1 MSKLH
6 GRDLLEEMQWKYA
19 GGPLPAHRRRRR
31 ERAIFWGCVVRFAIG
46 LLFCACV
53 ILLVRWLLF

>member
-19 GGPLPAHRRRRR
+19 NGPLPTHRRRKVQQ
-31 ERAIFWGCVVRFAIG
+31 RAALGCLLRTAYVLALVVAI
-46 LLFCACV
+46 L
-53 ILLVRWLLF
+53 LLVRWIL

>member
-19 GGPLPAHRRRRR
+19 GGPLPAHRRRKVA
-31 ERAIFWGCVVRFAIG
+31 RAAGWGCAVRFAVG
-46 LLFCACV
+46 LLFCLAV
-53 ILLVRWLLF
+53 ILMVRWLLL

>member
-19 GGPLPAHRRRRR
+19 NGPLPAHRRRRVAR
-31 ERAIFWGCVVRFAIG
+31 QAAWGCLMRFAVG
-46 LLFCACV
+46 LAFCACV
-53 ILLVRWLLF
+53 ILLIKWLL

>member
-6 GRDLLEEMQWKYA
+6 GRDLLEEMQWRYA
-19 GGPLPAHRRRRR
+19 GGPLPTHRRRRQ
-31 ERAIFWGCVVRFAIG
+31 ERAIFRGCVVRFTIG

-53 ILLVRWLLF
+53 ILLVRWLLS